1 MSGEAVL
8 FEFRQ
13 AMRDAQATARE
24 YGNLVTLHLRKAEGA
39 VSRDP
44 YRSIKDRAGGTDFPF
59 KSPQIDY
66 TPTKR
71 QLEKA
76 GLREDCEVVVW
87 LVAQDLEDAGIDFNG
102 LEQTRTTVT
111 IGAIPGESGG
121 ATYQLREKSRASPFA
136 NGFLYRTLGLT
147 RRG

>member
-13 AMRDAQATARE
+13 AMRDAQAAARE
-24 YGNLVTLHLRKAEGA
+24 YGNPVTLHLRQAEAG
-39 VSRDP
+39 VSRDA
-44 YRSIKDRAGGTDFPF
+44 YHGIYDRAGGADFPL

-76 GLREDCEVVVW
+76 GLREDCEAVVW
-87 LVAQDLEDAGIDFNG
+87 LTAQDLEDAGIDFNG

-121 ATYQLREKSRASPFA
+121 AMYQLREKSRASPFA
-136 NGFLYRTLGLT
+136 NGYLHRTLGLT